1 MGERKAVVKNADM
14 SNDMQEDAVHTAAS
28 AMDKYQVEK
37 DVAAFVKKE
46 FDRKYSPTWHCVVGK
61 SFGSRFTTDARDQAL
76 FLLYNNFPI
85 LILRFSY
92 VTHESGNFIYFYLQD
107 RAFLLFKSG

>member
-1 MGERKAVVKNADM
+1 MFWSVAYLLTGTRRELNLNRTMGERKAVVKNADM

-61 SFGSRFTTDARDQAL
+61 SFGRWVGRNGHTVGPFRVV
-76 FLLYNNFPI
+76 
-85 LILRFSY
+85 RW
-92 VTHESGNFIYFYLQD
+92 
-107 RAFLLFKSG
+107 